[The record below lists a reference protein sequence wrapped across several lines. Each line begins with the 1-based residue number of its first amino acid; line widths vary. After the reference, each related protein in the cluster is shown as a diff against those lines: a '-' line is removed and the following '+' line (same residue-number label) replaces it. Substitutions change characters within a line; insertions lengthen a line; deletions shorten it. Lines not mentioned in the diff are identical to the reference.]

1 MDKQLIPYLKLI
13 HGSFNTLVMFL
24 FLYQGRLGLR
34 IRGQRKHGKSPAVFE
49 VVRKHRRFGP
59 LFVLMGF
66 IGFFAGLT
74 LVIFDQ
80 GRVFVYPLHLMTGL
94 LIVLLLVT
102 TFLISKKI
110 RGPDSSWRT
119 PHFIVGIF
127 IISFYIIQIFL
138 GLGVLL

>member
-1 MDKQLIPYLKLI
+1 MDKQLIPYLKLV

-24 FLYQGRLGLR
+24 FLYQGRLGLK
-34 IRGQRKHGKSPAVFE
+34 IRGQRKRAKGPAVFE

-59 LFVLMGF
+59 IFVFMGF
-66 IGFFAGLT
+66 IGFFAGLM

-80 GRVFVYPLHLMTGL
+80 GRVFEYPLHLMMGL
-94 LIVLLLVT
+94 FIVLLLIT

-110 RGPDSSWRT
+110 RGPDSPWRT

>member
-1 MDKQLIPYLKLI
+1 MDKQLILYLKLV
-13 HGSFNTLVMFL
+13 HGSFNILVMFL
-24 FLYQGRLGLR
+24 FLYQGRMGLR
-34 IRGQRKHGKSPAVFE
+34 IRRQRKRGSGPGVFE

-59 LFVLMGF
+59 ILVFIGF
-66 IGFFAGLT
+66 IGFLAGLT

-80 GRVFVYPLHLMTGL
+80 GRVFEYPLHLMVGSF
-94 LIVLLLVT
+94 IVLLLIT

-110 RGPDSSWRT
+110 RGPDSPWRT

>member
-1 MDKQLIPYLKLI
+1 MDKQLIPYLKLV
-13 HGSFNTLVMFL
+13 HGSFNTIVMFL
-24 FLYQGRLGLR
+24 FLYQGRLGLI
-34 IRGQRKHGKSPAVFE
+34 IRRRRKRGGPPIFE
-49 VVRKHRRFGP
+49 VTGRHRRFGP
-59 LFVLMGF
+59 IFVFIGF
-66 IGFFAGLT
+66 IGFLAGLT

-80 GRVFVYPLHLMTGL
+80 GRVFEYPLHLMMGSF
-94 LIVLLLVT
+94 IVLLLTT

-110 RGPDSSWRT
+110 RGPDSPWRT

>member
-1 MDKQLIPYLKLI
+1 MDKQFIPYLKLV

-34 IRGQRKHGKSPAVFE
+34 IRRQRKHGNSHEVFK
-49 VVRKHRRFGP
+49 VIIKHRRFGP
-59 LFVLMGF
+59 LFAFMGV

-74 LVIFDQ
+74 LAYLDH
-80 GRVFVYPLHLMTGL
+80 GEVFEYPLHFMMGL
-94 LIVLLLVT
+94 LIILLLIT

-110 RGPDSSWRT
+110 RGSDSPWRA

-127 IISFYIIQIFL
+127 IISFYIIQIFI
-138 GLGVLL
+138 GLGVLF